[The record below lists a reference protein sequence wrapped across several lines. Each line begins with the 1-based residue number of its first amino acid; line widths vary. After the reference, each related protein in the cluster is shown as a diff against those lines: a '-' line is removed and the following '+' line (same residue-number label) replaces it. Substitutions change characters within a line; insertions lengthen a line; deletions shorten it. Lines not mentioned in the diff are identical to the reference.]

1 MMFFDKFAA
10 SLRKGFWK
18 AFSEGV
24 LRKIFGKLMIWEDV
38 KGISKIQ
45 VNFQGTS

>member
-18 AFSEGV
+18 VFSEGV